1 MTTAGKQ
8 RAEAVREILC
18 SVLRDPDRNL
28 QKLRRAAELFRGRE
42 FSAQRQLLRCA
53 LEDPSHPYYG
63 YLRRLFSDIDLD
75 VVARLLENFCVNDQ
89 MIGREI
95 RESVGREFG
104 CRVPRAVF
112 MDPSSSGGL
121 LCAGSP
127 GVLPEREYR
136 LTEET
141 MESVVRQGKVLGIYI
156 YAFTGREPL
165 HCAQSLI
172 RICEA
177 HPDCLFLIF
186 TDGILIDWLLA
197 EKMRR
202 AGNVIPVVRFC
213 GGEEETDR
221 RHGAGTYRRVRQAL
235 EILRGKELFFG
246 ISCKLAEN
254 TLLYGTSSDFYEDL
268 IRQGVCFLWYSMQV
282 PDGGTVSDSV
292 LPDLSRRAEAY
303 RICSRLRQQ
312 GGGSLQARGGVSAD
326 PEASRC
332 EAASRAGFS
341 ERHEVFRRLPGRRAR
356 IPAHRRRR
364 RNRSVLLCTKRR
376 QKREHLPDDA
386 SRGAPLAR
394 IPCLPRRGP
403 RAREGNSV
411 LPLP

>member
-53 LEDPSHPYYG
+53 LEDPSHPYYYYG

-141 MESVVRQGKVLGIYI
+141 MESVVRQGKGLGIYI

-303 RICSRLRQQ
+303 QRIRRLRAVKPLPALDFQNDTRFF
-312 GGGSLQARGGVSAD
+312 GGCQAGGRGYLHIGADGGIDPCCYVRSEDRSANIYRMTLL
-326 PEASRC
+326 EALRSPAFRAYRG
-332 EAASRAGFS
+332 EA
-341 ERHEVFRRLPGRRAR
+341 PG
-356 IPAHRRRR
+356 
-364 RNRSVLLCTKRR
+364 
-376 QKREHLPDDA
+376 
-386 SRGAPLAR
+386 
-394 IPCLPRRGP
+394 
-403 RAREGNSV
+403 RAREIPSCPFPEHHV
-411 LPLP
+411 FLPERDSREISS